1 LVQSVLFFALGFLCA
16 VFLVSLIAPAVWR
29 RAVVLTRRR
38 LEASL
43 PLTPAEIQ
51 ADKDRVRAEY
61 AMTTRKLEMTVKS
74 LQEKTAEQLVEI
86 GRGRE
91 ALKGL
96 AVEKKDK
103 NQALSDLQAKTAEL
117 RQREEDLQKLSD
129 RLAQTE
135 RTLEKRALEL
145 QKLEQMYDDAS
156 FSSSN
161 RQIELV
167 ARESELEKLANDI
180 AVLRSQR
187 KEADR
192 RSQDIVSESKAAA
205 EALKAE
211 KKKAADLDI
220 MKLWEEPLREC
231 APEILDMA
239 MGWAQGATQA
249 GVPMDYWRALA
260 IWSGRY
266 APAKSPAFAW
276 GHPDE
281 AAGLHPAFLSYK
293 PAAHVPVRCS
303 GVCAWGE
310 GSADGSLVVG
320 DSHHY
325 NSADEVFAAERIYTL
340 ILDEYAA
347 VIGHLPPP
355 VRERWNGVY
364 TVADNRVLL
373 IEEPAPNVRLVL
385 VTSGVGASIG
395 FAIGEEVIEGLF
407 HPRSHTP

>member
-1 LVQSVLFFALGFLCA
+1 MVQSVLFFALGFLCA

-61 AMTTRKLEMTVKS
+61 AMTTRKLEMTIKS

-117 RQREEDLQKLSD
+117 RQREEDLQRLSD

-135 RTLEKRALEL
+135 RALEKRALEL

-192 RSQDIVSESKAAA
+192 RNQDIVSESKAAR

-211 KKKAADLDI
+211 KKRSADLDKKVERLLATLADREEKLDRREKELARARERSKEAVVANGVARLGADADAKGDDLDKAI
-220 MKLWEEPLREC
+220 AKLEGDRERLEARLTVLARENKRLKTDLAASEPVKPEQAADARLAGAVLREQMNELAAEVVNLTMKLDGPDSPIAKAL
-231 APEILDMA
+231 AAD
-239 MGWAQGATQA
+239 GQQGASGR
-249 GVPMDYWRALA
+249 GVSLADRVRALQKA
-260 IWSGRY
+260 
-266 APAKSPAFAW
+266 
-276 GHPDE
+276 
-281 AAGLHPAFLSYK
+281 
-293 PAAHVPVRCS
+293 
-303 GVCAWGE
+303 
-310 GSADGSLVVG
+310 
-320 DSHHY
+320 
-325 NSADEVFAAERIYTL
+325 
-340 ILDEYAA
+340 
-347 VIGHLPPP
+347 
-355 VRERWNGVY
+355 
-364 TVADNRVLL
+364 
-373 IEEPAPNVRLVL
+373 EPAN
-385 VTSGVGASIG
+385 
-395 FAIGEEVIEGLF
+395 
-407 HPRSHTP
+407 